1 MLSPHSTTN
10 GINSAEVN
18 AYFPCLARLA
28 CERGKAMG
36 IGSLAT
42 TWSLFEKILRHMQ
55 FQKCQNME
63 NVHLAIQQIYK
74 FSFTET

>member
-42 TWSLFEKILRHMQ
+42 TWRVSSKRF
-55 FQKCQNME
+55 
-63 NVHLAIQQIYK
+63 
-74 FSFTET
+74 